1 MAQAARLKEQE
12 ASGSGLP
19 VPGFLQRLGEYPRQL
34 RQFFHEVRVEMKQV
48 NWPSW
53 SDVKSTTAVVIVTVA
68 FFALFFL
75 LTDTVFSRLESVVWN
90 HFKH

>member
-53 SDVKSTTAVVIVTVA
+53 ADVKSTTAVVIVTVA